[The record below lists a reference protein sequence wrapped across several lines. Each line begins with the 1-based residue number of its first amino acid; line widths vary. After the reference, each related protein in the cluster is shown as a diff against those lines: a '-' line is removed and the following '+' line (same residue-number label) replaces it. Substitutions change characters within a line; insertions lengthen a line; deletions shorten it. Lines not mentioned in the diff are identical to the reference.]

1 MRIQTINRTQRN
13 QLRAAWYRS
22 LGPALGDERSQP
34 WILNRWVRTSW
45 TLAGPMAVCLTHD
58 KKMSPDCPLGRRW
71 YKMAQS
77 SHVIW
82 DFEAERDQD
91 CWIHRN
97 ARTAGGKRN
106 GKLSG
111 TLCARFK
118 LDFQSFQNVD
128 DMNNWC
134 RMMVRMGTYRLL
146 HELYDNMI
154 TFQFSRSLLHM
165 FKCSSCVSI
174 LCVMVFGVPVVSE
187 NVGNEAQSHRGEN
200 YHLSG
205 HSGAIAMGI
214 IPFTHII
221 IPIWFNKS

>member
-1 MRIQTINRTQRN
+1 
-13 QLRAAWYRS
+13 
-22 LGPALGDERSQP
+22 
-34 WILNRWVRTSW
+34 
-45 TLAGPMAVCLTHD
+45 
-58 KKMSPDCPLGRRW
+58 MSPDCPLGSRW

-128 DMNNWC
+128 DMNNDAGWWYVWVHIGYC
-134 RMMVRMGTYRLL
+134 MSY
-146 HELYDNMI
+146 MI

-187 NVGNEAQSHRGEN
+187 NVGNEAQAIRFWCFSQGWK
-200 YHLSG
+200 LS
-205 HSGAIAMGI
+205 
-214 IPFTHII
+214 PFWPFWGYCHGYNTIYTYYNTHMI
-221 IPIWFNKS
+221 